1 MYDAKNIFIFI
12 NIMLASFQPARS
24 NASIFVDSLSNDIL
38 LQGHSAEQRILFG
51 FSSNNQS
58 VLNISKSNLSIPNGG
73 FYASNVGIGVFSP
86 TTDWR
91 LHVAG
96 SAKIEGDLMVNGNMT
111 YLNTDVQVTDQ
122 FSISNA
128 GTGPALLVTQ
138 TGAQPIVEFRDDDKV
153 VFTVADGGFV
163 TIGSNNPATKL
174 DVEGDTTVRG
184 TIFTSNVNTSNV
196 QTNSLSSV
204 ISRNYTT
211 ITSNLYSSNLIINN
225 QVIIDSNG
233 IITNSNFLPPLNTSN
248 IVAGQFT
255 SNFIRNDEIISSK
268 LASNLVLK
276 GTTTMSSNVTVSNGN
291 ILILG
296 SNNFLSTGHQA
307 KLYLGSNDYFV
318 AASKDVGMV
327 FQVPG
332 TTYPVILEN
341 NSGFLGLGTMDP
353 QENLHVH
360 LNAKV
365 DGSQYVMTSLGV
377 GTSNPEK
384 TVDIVGTTRAS
395 DSVYLLND
403 LHIQSNN
410 GAWSTQPGRQLYMRY
425 STSTGKDAAVIQS
438 IDRSNLTFY
447 NMGIE
452 GSNIAIGGS
461 NSLSNPS
468 IYVQYGGR
476 VGLGTTL
483 PTEMLQV
490 SGKIYSDLQHL
501 GNSNDSQLLPS
512 FAFKEDS
519 NTGIFHPSNDT
530 LGFTTAG
537 NEKMRIDT
545 SGNVGIGTS
554 NVLYKLDVVG
564 DIHVPN
570 NNAFI
575 TGNTSGLIRITSANS
590 NTYIQSGLSNSSNS
604 AAPLIFSTINNYTEW
619 ARFDSNGKFGL
630 GTSNPLYQL
639 DVVGDT
645 VVRNGDN
652 VTDAGGALYMGI
664 SAYPNHAPMASIK
677 GVLYNTDV
685 SGSTLAGG
693 ISFNVR
699 SNISLGGANAS
710 SSTEAMRINYNGN
723 VGIGTS
729 NPLYKLDVAGNSRFA
744 TSTAFYGY
752 EANRAL
758 NLIGINAVMR
768 IWRPSG
774 GDPSF
779 ELISGTL
786 SNSGLSSGNTIWD
799 VYTNAGNFLIRDRTP
814 TAGNGAGRIMIDS
827 TGKVGIGTSSPSFR
841 LDIAGDVYASS
852 NIRSSVGTLGPAF
865 TLIPDGAYADVT
877 VGEKL
882 ALNSTLEAGNPASN
896 ASMPLFYGNSYI
908 YQDASGENMAWNQA
922 RLLFRGC
929 PLVTAPSTTDF
940 TIQDFV
946 STRTPQYSNITS
958 TFTLSN
964 PGRDF
969 GYVTYATPWFPS
981 STSEARS
988 IALNLIAN
996 SSNAIFRIGQVKIQF
1011 RT

>member
-1 MYDAKNIFIFI
+1 M
-12 NIMLASFQPARS
+12 MLASFQPARS
-24 NASIFVDSLSNDIL
+24 NASIFIDSLCNDIL
-38 LQGHSAEQRILFG
+38 LQGHSDEQRILFG
-51 FSSNNQS
+51 FGSNNQS

-73 FYASNVGIGVFSP
+73 FYASNIGIGVYSP

-91 LHVAG
+91 LHVNG
-96 SAKIEGDLMVNGNMT
+96 SARIEGDLMVNGTMT

-138 TGAQPIVEFRDDDKV
+138 TGTQSIVEFRDDDKV
-153 VFTVADGGFV
+153 VFKVVDGGFV
-163 TIGSNNPATKL
+163 TIGSNDPATKL

-184 TIFTSNVNTSNV
+184 TIFTSNITTSNI

-204 ISRNYTT
+204 ISRNFTT

-255 SNFIRNDEIISSK
+255 SNFIQNDEIISSK

-296 SNNFLSTGHQA
+296 SNNFTSTGHQA
-307 KLYLGSNDYFV
+307 RLYLGSNDYLI

-332 TTYPVILEN
+332 TTYPIILEN
-341 NSGFLGLGTMDP
+341 NTGFLGLGTMDP

-377 GTSNPEK
+377 GTSNPIK
-384 TVDIVGTTRAS
+384 TVDIVGTTRVS
-395 DSVYLLND
+395 DNVYLLND
-403 LHIQSNN
+403 LHIQSND
-410 GAWSTQPGRQLYMRY
+410 GPWSTQSGRQLYMRY
-425 STSTGKDAAVIQS
+425 ATSTGKDAAVIQS
-438 IDRSNLTFY
+438 IDRSSLTLY

-468 IYVQYGGR
+468 IYVQSGGR

-483 PTEMLQV
+483 PTEILQV
-490 SGKIYSDLQHL
+490 TGKIYGDTQIL
-501 GNSNDSQLLPS
+501 GNSNDSQTVPS
-512 FAFKEDS
+512 FSFKEDS

-545 SGNVGIGTS
+545 IGNVGIGTS
-554 NVLYKLDVVG
+554 NASYKLDVVG
-564 DIHVPN
+564 DVHVPN

-575 TGNTSGLIRITSANS
+575 AGNTSGLIRLTSANS

-604 AAPLIFSTINNYTEW
+604 AAPLIFSTINNSTEW

-630 GTSNPLYQL
+630 GKSNPVYQL
-639 DVVGDT
+639 DIV
-645 VVRNGDN
+645 
-652 VTDAGGALYMGI
+652 
-664 SAYPNHAPMASIK
+664 
-677 GVLYNTDV
+677 
-685 SGSTLAGG
+685 
-693 ISFNVR
+693 
-699 SNISLGGANAS
+699 
-710 SSTEAMRINYNGN
+710 
-723 VGIGTS
+723 
-729 NPLYKLDVAGNSRFA
+729 
-744 TSTAFYGY
+744 
-752 EANRAL
+752 
-758 NLIGINAVMR
+758 
-768 IWRPSG
+768 
-774 GDPSF
+774 
-779 ELISGTL
+779 
-786 SNSGLSSGNTIWD
+786 
-799 VYTNAGNFLIRDRTP
+799 
-814 TAGNGAGRIMIDS
+814 
-827 TGKVGIGTSSPSFR
+827 
-841 LDIAGDVYASS
+841 GDVYASS
-852 NIRSSVGTLGPAF
+852 NIRSSAGTLGPTF
-865 TLIPDGAYADVT
+865 TLIPDGAYADVII
-877 VGEKL
+877 GGKL

-929 PLVTAPSTTDF
+929 PLVTAISTSDF
-940 TIQDFV
+940 KVQDFV
-946 STRTPQYSNITS
+946 STRSPQYSNITS

-964 PGRDF
+964 PGSDN
-969 GYVTYATPWFPS
+969 GYVTYATPWFPT

-988 IALNLIAN
+988 LSLNLIAN
-996 SSNAIFRIGQVKIQF
+996 SSSAVFRIGQTKIQF

>member
-24 NASIFVDSLSNDIL
+24 NASIFIDSLSNDIL
-38 LQGHSAEQRILFG
+38 LQGHSEEQRILFG

-122 FSISNA
+122 FTISNA

-163 TIGSNNPATKL
+163 TIGSNPPATKL

-184 TIFTSNVNTSNV
+184 TIFTSNVNTSNI
-196 QTNSLSSV
+196 QTNSFTSV
-204 ISRNYTT
+204 ISRNFTT

-291 ILILG
+291 IFILG

-307 KLYLGSNDYFV
+307 RLYLGSNDYFV

-332 TTYPVILEN
+332 TTYPIILEN
-341 NSGFLGLGTMDP
+341 NTGFLGLGTMDP
-353 QENLHVH
+353 QENLHVN

-377 GTSNPEK
+377 GTSNPTK

-438 IDRSNLTFY
+438 IDRSTLSLY

-452 GSNIAIGGS
+452 GSNIAIGGL

-468 IYVQYGGR
+468 IYLQYGGR

-483 PTEMLQV
+483 PTETLQV
-490 SGKIYSDLQHL
+490 TGKLYADTQLL
-501 GNSNDSQLLPS
+501 GNSNDSQTIPS
-512 FAFKEDS
+512 FSFKEDS

-554 NVLYKLDVVG
+554 N
-564 DIHVPN
+564 
-570 NNAFI
+570 
-575 TGNTSGLIRITSANS
+575 
-590 NTYIQSGLSNSSNS
+590 
-604 AAPLIFSTINNYTEW
+604 
-619 ARFDSNGKFGL
+619 
-630 GTSNPLYQL
+630 
-639 DVVGDT
+639 
-645 VVRNGDN
+645 
-652 VTDAGGALYMGI
+652 
-664 SAYPNHAPMASIK
+664 
-677 GVLYNTDV
+677 
-685 SGSTLAGG
+685 
-693 ISFNVR
+693 
-699 SNISLGGANAS
+699 
-710 SSTEAMRINYNGN
+710 
-723 VGIGTS
+723 
-729 NPLYKLDVAGNSRFA
+729 PLYKLDVAGNSRFA
-744 TSTAFYGY
+744 TSTSFSGY

-758 NLIGINAVMR
+758 NLIGTNAVMR

-779 ELISGTL
+779 ELISGTS
-786 SNSGLSSGNTIWD
+786 SNAGLSSGNTIWD

-827 TGKVGIGTSSPSFR
+827 TGKVGIGTSSPLFR

-852 NIRSSVGTLGPAF
+852 NIRSSAGTLGPAF

-896 ASMPLFYGNSYI
+896 ASMPLFYGNSFI

-929 PLVTAPSTTDF
+929 PLIAATSTTDF

-964 PGRDF
+964 PGRDI

-988 IALNLIAN
+988 LALNVISN
-996 SSNAIFRIGQVKIQF
+996 SSSAIFRIGQVKIQF

>member
-1 MYDAKNIFIFI
+1 M
-12 NIMLASFQPARS
+12 MLASFQPARS
-24 NASIFVDSLSNDIL
+24 NASIFIDSLCNDIL

-51 FSSNNQS
+51 FGSNNQS
-58 VLNISKSNLSIPNGG
+58 VINISKSNLSIPNGG
-73 FYASNVGIGVFSP
+73 FYASNIGIGVYSP

-91 LHVAG
+91 LHVNG
-96 SAKIEGDLMVNGNMT
+96 SARIEGDLMVNGTMT

-138 TGAQPIVEFRDDDKV
+138 TGTQPIVEFRDDDKV
-153 VFTVADGGFV
+153 VFKVVDGGFV
-163 TIGSNNPATKL
+163 TIGSNDPATKL

-184 TIFTSNVNTSNV
+184 TIFTSNITTSNI

-204 ISRNYTT
+204 ISRSFTT

-255 SNFIRNDEIISSK
+255 SNFIQNDEIISSK

-296 SNNFLSTGHQA
+296 SNNFTSTGHQA
-307 KLYLGSNDYFV
+307 RLYLGSNDYLI

-332 TTYPVILEN
+332 TTYPIILEN
-341 NSGFLGLGTMDP
+341 NTGFLGLGTMDP

-377 GTSNPEK
+377 GTSNPIK
-384 TVDIVGTTRAS
+384 TVDIVGTTRVS
-395 DSVYLLND
+395 DNVYLLND
-403 LHIQSNN
+403 LHIQSND
-410 GAWSTQPGRQLYMRY
+410 GPWSTQSGRQLYMRY
-425 STSTGKDAAVIQS
+425 ATSTGKDAAIIQS
-438 IDRSNLTFY
+438 IDRSSLTLY

-468 IYVQYGGR
+468 IYVQSGGR

-483 PTEMLQV
+483 PTEILQV
-490 SGKIYSDLQHL
+490 TGKIYGDTQIL
-501 GNSNDSQLLPS
+501 GNSNDSQTVPS

-545 SGNVGIGTS
+545 IGNVGIGTS
-554 NVLYKLDVVG
+554 NASYKLDVVG
-564 DIHVPN
+564 DVHVPN

-575 TGNTSGLIRITSANS
+575 AGNTSGLIRLTSANN

-604 AAPLIFSTINNYTEW
+604 AAPLIFSTINNSTEW

-630 GTSNPLYQL
+630 GKSNPVYQL
-639 DVVGDT
+639 DIV
-645 VVRNGDN
+645 
-652 VTDAGGALYMGI
+652 
-664 SAYPNHAPMASIK
+664 
-677 GVLYNTDV
+677 
-685 SGSTLAGG
+685 
-693 ISFNVR
+693 
-699 SNISLGGANAS
+699 
-710 SSTEAMRINYNGN
+710 
-723 VGIGTS
+723 
-729 NPLYKLDVAGNSRFA
+729 
-744 TSTAFYGY
+744 
-752 EANRAL
+752 
-758 NLIGINAVMR
+758 
-768 IWRPSG
+768 
-774 GDPSF
+774 
-779 ELISGTL
+779 
-786 SNSGLSSGNTIWD
+786 
-799 VYTNAGNFLIRDRTP
+799 
-814 TAGNGAGRIMIDS
+814 
-827 TGKVGIGTSSPSFR
+827 
-841 LDIAGDVYASS
+841 GDVYASS
-852 NIRSSVGTLGPAF
+852 NIRSSAGTLGPTF
-865 TLIPDGAYADVT
+865 TLIPDGAYADVII
-877 VGEKL
+877 GGKL

-929 PLVTAPSTTDF
+929 PLVVASSTSDF
-940 TIQDFV
+940 TIQDFI

-964 PGRDF
+964 PGRDI

-981 STSEARS
+981 SSTEARS
-988 IALNLIAN
+988 LALNLIAN
-996 SSNAIFRIGQVKIQF
+996 SGSSIFRIGQVKIQF

>member
-1 MYDAKNIFIFI
+1 M
-12 NIMLASFQPARS
+12 MLASFQPARS
-24 NASIFVDSLSNDIL
+24 NASIFIDSLCNDIL

-51 FSSNNQS
+51 FGSNNQS
-58 VLNISKSNLSIPNGG
+58 VINISKSNLSIPNGG
-73 FYASNVGIGVFSP
+73 FYASNIGIGVYSP

-91 LHVAG
+91 LHVNG
-96 SAKIEGDLMVNGNMT
+96 SARIEGDLMVNGTMT

-138 TGAQPIVEFRDDDKV
+138 TGTQPIVEFRDDDKV
-153 VFTVADGGFV
+153 VFKVVDGGFV
-163 TIGSNNPATKL
+163 TIGSNDPATKL

-184 TIFTSNVNTSNV
+184 TIFTSNITTSNI

-204 ISRNYTT
+204 ISRSFTT

-255 SNFIRNDEIISSK
+255 SNFIQNDEIISSK

-296 SNNFLSTGHQA
+296 SNNFTSTGHQA
-307 KLYLGSNDYFV
+307 RLYLGSNDYLI

-332 TTYPVILEN
+332 TTYPIILEN
-341 NSGFLGLGTMDP
+341 NTGFLGLGTMDP

-377 GTSNPEK
+377 GTSNPIK
-384 TVDIVGTTRAS
+384 TVDIVGTTRVS
-395 DSVYLLND
+395 DNVYLLND
-403 LHIQSNN
+403 LHIQSND
-410 GAWSTQPGRQLYMRY
+410 GPWSTQSGRQLYMRY
-425 STSTGKDAAVIQS
+425 ATSTGKDAAIIQS
-438 IDRSNLTFY
+438 IDRSSLTLY

-468 IYVQYGGR
+468 IYVQSGGR

-483 PTEMLQV
+483 PTEILQV
-490 SGKIYSDLQHL
+490 TGKIYGDTQIL
-501 GNSNDSQLLPS
+501 GNSNDSQTVPS

-545 SGNVGIGTS
+545 IGNVGIGTS
-554 NVLYKLDVVG
+554 NASYKLDVVG
-564 DIHVPN
+564 DVHVPN

-575 TGNTSGLIRITSANS
+575 AGNTSGLIRLTSANN

-604 AAPLIFSTINNYTEW
+604 AAPLIFSTINNSTEW

-630 GTSNPLYQL
+630 GKSNPVYQL
-639 DVVGDT
+639 DIV
-645 VVRNGDN
+645 
-652 VTDAGGALYMGI
+652 
-664 SAYPNHAPMASIK
+664 
-677 GVLYNTDV
+677 
-685 SGSTLAGG
+685 
-693 ISFNVR
+693 
-699 SNISLGGANAS
+699 
-710 SSTEAMRINYNGN
+710 
-723 VGIGTS
+723 
-729 NPLYKLDVAGNSRFA
+729 
-744 TSTAFYGY
+744 
-752 EANRAL
+752 
-758 NLIGINAVMR
+758 
-768 IWRPSG
+768 
-774 GDPSF
+774 
-779 ELISGTL
+779 
-786 SNSGLSSGNTIWD
+786 
-799 VYTNAGNFLIRDRTP
+799 
-814 TAGNGAGRIMIDS
+814 
-827 TGKVGIGTSSPSFR
+827 
-841 LDIAGDVYASS
+841 GDVYASS
-852 NIRSSVGTLGPAF
+852 NIRSSAGTLGPTF
-865 TLIPDGAYADVT
+865 TLIPDGAYADVII
-877 VGEKL
+877 GGKL

-929 PLVTAPSTTDF
+929 PLVVASSTSDF
-940 TIQDFV
+940 TIQDFI

-964 PGRDF
+964 PGRDI

-981 STSEARS
+981 SSTEARS
-988 IALNLIAN
+988 LALNLIAN
-996 SSNAIFRIGQVKIQF
+996 SSSSIFRIGQVKIQF